1 MSIILH
7 VVHVLTALALVVL
20 ILMQQGQGASAG
32 ASFGAG
38 ASQTVFGGQGSGNF
52 LTRTTAILATVFF
65 VTSLALAWQARQG
78 SQGQDDLLP
87 ALETQPAPEEST
99 GDGNGGSPSAPSDVP
114 AAPESGQSESPQ
126 SVPDAGDVPSPADQ
140 SAPAEQSTGN
150 NE

>member
-78 SQGQDDLLP
+78 VQGQDDLLP
-87 ALETQPAPEEST
+87 ALETRPAPEESKQS
-99 GDGNGGSPSAPSDVP
+99 GNGGSQSSQSDVP
-114 AAPESGQSESPQ
+114 AAPQSEQSPQ
-126 SVPDAGDVPSPADQ
+126 SVPYTGDVPSPADQ
-140 SAPAEQSTGN
+140 PAPAEQSTGSK
-150 NE
+150 E

>member
-7 VVHVLTALALVVL
+7 VVHVLAALGLVVL

-52 LTRTTAILATVFF
+52 LTRTTAVLATVFF

-78 SQGQDDLLP
+78 TQGQDDLLP
-87 ALETQPAPEEST
+87 ALETKPAQEESAPE
-99 GDGNGGSPSAPSDVP
+99 GGGGSGSAPSDVP
-114 AAPESGQSESPQ
+114 AAPESGQSSQ
-126 SVPDAGDVPSPADQ
+126 RVPDSSDVPRPADQ
-140 SAPAEQSTGN
+140 SAPAEESTGSK
-150 NE
+150 E

>member
-7 VVHVLTALALVVL
+7 VVHVLAALSLVVL

-52 LTRTTAILATVFF
+52 LTRTTAILATIFF

-78 SQGQDDLLP
+78 TQGQDDLLP
-87 ALETQPAPEEST
+87 ALETQPAQEESA
-99 GDGNGGSPSAPSDVP
+99 DGSGESRSGPSDVP
-114 AAPESGQSESPQ
+114 TAPESGQSSQ
-126 SVPDAGDVPSPADQ
+126 RVPDSSDVPAPAGQ
-140 SAPAEQSTGN
+140 SAPAEKSTGSK
-150 NE
+150 E